1 MKKENNKI
9 IFVDEQGQ
17 QTELNILFTYKSE
30 ERNREYVI
38 FYSDLNPD
46 ELIAGYLDEN
56 NEILDIEEDEE
67 YDELDKVIES
77 YFEDEENQ

>member
-9 IFVDEQGQ
+9 IFVDDKGQ
-17 QTELNILFTYKSE
+17 QTELTILFTYKSE

-38 FYSDLNPD
+38 FYAESNPD

-56 NEILDIEEDEE
+56 NEILDIEENEE

-77 YFEDEENQ
+77 YFEDQEN

>member
-1 MKKENNKI
+1 MKKKNNKI
-9 IFVDEQGQ
+9 IFVDDKGQ
-17 QTELNILFTYKSE
+17 QTELTILFTYKSE

-38 FYSDLNPD
+38 FYAESNPD

-77 YFEDEENQ
+77 YFEDQEN

>member
-9 IFVDEQGQ
+9 IFVDDKGQ
-17 QTELNILFTYKSE
+17 QTELTILFTYKSE

-38 FYSDLNPD
+38 FYAESNPD

-77 YFEDEENQ
+77 YFEDQEN

>member
-1 MKKENNKI
+1 MKKENIKI
-9 IFVDEQGQ
+9 IFVDDKGQ
-17 QTELNILFTYKSE
+17 QTELTILFTYKSE

-38 FYSDLNPD
+38 FYAESNPD

-77 YFEDEENQ
+77 YFEDQEN